1 MKNKVSDIELN
12 GLLLA
17 GEDIEYEGFL
27 VRNYSI
33 GDIFKKIKLN
43 KYYYLTGLTVL
54 TPIDMF
60 NGVKP
65 EDIDK
70 SKVYDIILSYPQYN
84 QMFIEFLNT
93 FTYLEWQNG
102 LMNDFV
108 VYEGNKVIHRINEN
122 RFDGLIKLVKKM
134 YVINRGEKKNNL
146 DINPVMATSK
156 EAKELAEFFLEPD
169 DTDNKKDKSGITL
182 MGVINGVCSQGIGYN
197 MFNVWDLKMYQ
208 LMAQYYGIEQGK
220 NYGYIMES
228 VYHGVWDTKK
238 NKINYNDIHWCKEV
252 NP

>member
-1 MKNKVSDIELN
+1 MKNKMSDIELN

-54 TPIDMF
+54 TPQDILE
-60 NGVKP
+60 GIKP

-70 SKVYDIILSYPQYN
+70 LKVYDILLSYPHYN

-93 FTYLEWQNG
+93 FTYLEWKNG
-102 LMNDFV
+102 EWNDFV
-108 VYEGNKVIHRINEN
+108 AYDDDKRYRINEN
-122 RFDGLIKLVKKM
+122 RFNGLMQLVKKM
-134 YVINRGEKKNNL
+134 YVVNRGEKGKDL
-146 DINPVMATSK
+146 EINPNLATSK

-169 DTDNKKDKSGITL
+169 EKENKNKSGITL
-182 MGVINGVCSQGIGYN
+182 MGVVNGVCSQGIGYTL
-197 MFNVWDLKMYQ
+197 FNVWDLKMYQ